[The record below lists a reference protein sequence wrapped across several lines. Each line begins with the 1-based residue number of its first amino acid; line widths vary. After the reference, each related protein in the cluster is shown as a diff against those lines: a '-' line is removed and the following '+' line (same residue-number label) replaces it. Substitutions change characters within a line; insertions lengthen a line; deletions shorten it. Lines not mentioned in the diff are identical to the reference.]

1 MHVHVNYN
9 VIANYK
15 QLYTCLTGLTCC
27 FFCGKCRNR
36 AIQGDT
42 VAIQPLPREE
52 WRGSSRALPS
62 SNTADSSHDKSCDNV
77 VPTGRVVAVIDRT
90 NRDIV
95 ASFPVRERKL
105 IYMYCKYK
113 LI

>member
-1 MHVHVNYN
+1 M
-9 VIANYK
+9 
-15 QLYTCLTGLTCC
+15 
-27 FFCGKCRNR
+27 
-36 AIQGDT
+36 
-42 VAIQPLPREE
+42 AIQPLPREE

-105 IYMYCKYK
+105 I
-113 LI
+113 

>member
-1 MHVHVNYN
+1 M
-9 VIANYK
+9 
-15 QLYTCLTGLTCC
+15 
-27 FFCGKCRNR
+27 
-36 AIQGDT
+36 
-42 VAIQPLPREE
+42 AIQPLPHEE

-95 ASFPVRERKL
+95 ASFPVREREL
-105 IYMYCKYK
+105 IYRCTVHVHVMFN
-113 LI
+113 